1 MKCGSYDI
9 TSLHCL
15 SLILTY
21 SLRVPVWCQCIS
33 LWSAMQKRRC
43 IGLTRLSIAPAF
55 PRAVTTVA
63 STCTQR
69 PGLPPNAHGAPLRS
83 PATSPS
89 SSLKTLSTRRR
100 PAASRAHHLRESP
113 QLPAPPLEL
122 DTSCHRQV
130 LELNFP
136 TTIPSTLG
144 RTGQLQ
150 HPRPCPC
157 PHHPLQ
163 CHPHTITHICAWA
176 PLHANRRRKRKF
188 IEYLFLNEIMHKRE
202 TENIIQGKI

>member
-1 MKCGSYDI
+1 M
-9 TSLHCL
+9 TSHLFSL
-15 SLILTY
+15 SL
-21 SLRVPVWCQCIS
+21 SLSFRAPVWCQCIS
-33 LWSAMQKRRC
+33 LWSVMQKRRC
-43 IGLTRLSIAPAF
+43 IGLTRLSIAPGF
-55 PRAVTTVA
+55 LRAVTTVA

-69 PGLPPNAHGAPLRS
+69 PGLSPSVHGAPLRS

-89 SSLKTLSTRRR
+89 SSLKTPSTHRR
-100 PAASRAHHLRESP
+100 PAASRAHHPRES
-113 QLPAPPLEL
+113 QRLPAPPLEL
-122 DTSCHRQV
+122 VTSCHRQV
-130 LELNFP
+130 LLLNFP

-157 PHHPLQ
+157 PRHPLQ

-176 PLHANRRRKRKF
+176 PLRANRRRTRKF
-188 IEYLFLNEIMHKRE
+188 IEYLFLIEITRKRE